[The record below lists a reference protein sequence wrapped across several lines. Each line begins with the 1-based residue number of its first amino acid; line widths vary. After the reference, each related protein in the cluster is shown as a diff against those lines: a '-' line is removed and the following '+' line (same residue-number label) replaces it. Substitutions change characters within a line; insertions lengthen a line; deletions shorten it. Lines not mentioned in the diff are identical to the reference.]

1 MTGKRPYQPLRC
13 ATACSQYPDCQH
25 DWSVWDVPR
34 CPEDG
39 ARGTL
44 AAAEG
49 DVLVYVCEKG
59 HDWTEPV
66 ADSGPE
72 VTP

>member
-1 MTGKRPYQPLRC
+1 VSGDETYRSPVRC
-13 ATACSQYPDCQH
+13 ATACSQDPCGH
-25 DWSVWDVPR
+25 DWSEWERPV

-44 AAAEG
+44 ATAEG
-49 DVLVYVCEKG
+49 DVLVYVCDKG

-66 ADSGPE
+66 RS
-72 VTP
+72 